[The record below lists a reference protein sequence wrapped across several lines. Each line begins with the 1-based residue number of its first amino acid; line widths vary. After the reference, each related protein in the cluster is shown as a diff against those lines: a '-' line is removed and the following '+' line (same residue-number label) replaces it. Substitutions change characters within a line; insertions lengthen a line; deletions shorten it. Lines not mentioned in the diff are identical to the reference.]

1 MRSIDDSRPVH
12 EANPTCVAI
21 RHGPYTFGMGDYAT
35 YAPECGDGTALEA
48 GMAPGVAGCAGQ
60 GDNGGNP
67 IEWDEFGAT
76 GLADVETLRATIPP
90 DELASGW
97 QDAPSPSWAFHR
109 LGTWGN
115 VGGYRPVFS
124 EGGKAAPSL
133 VEEVRW
139 SQFMQAEGLRY
150 SFQAHRRAKPHRSAA
165 NSWTFNEPWPNAAQG
180 SMLSFSG
187 VPKVSIDI
195 FVSLQISLIFARA

>member
-35 YAPECGDGTALEA
+35 YAPDCGDGTALEA

-67 IEWDEFGAT
+67 FEWDEFGAT

-115 VGGYRPVFS
+115 VGG
-124 EGGKAAPSL
+124 
-133 VEEVRW
+133 
-139 SQFMQAEGLRY
+139 
-150 SFQAHRRAKPHRSAA
+150 
-165 NSWTFNEPWPNAAQG
+165 
-180 SMLSFSG
+180 
-187 VPKVSIDI
+187 
-195 FVSLQISLIFARA
+195 